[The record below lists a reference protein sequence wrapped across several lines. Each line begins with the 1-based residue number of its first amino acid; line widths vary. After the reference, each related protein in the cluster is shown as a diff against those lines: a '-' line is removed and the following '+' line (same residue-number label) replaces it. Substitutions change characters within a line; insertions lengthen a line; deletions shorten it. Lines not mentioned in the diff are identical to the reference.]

1 MPLIAIDGPAGSG
14 KSTLARA
21 LAARLGVG
29 YLDSGAMYRAVAFAT
44 LRDGVDLADGAAV
57 GALARR
63 VVIDINDH
71 VLVDGVDATAAIR
84 QPEVNAAVSVVS
96 AHPAVREHLVR
107 QQRAWIRAR
116 GGDGVVE
123 GRDIGTVVFPD
134 ADLKVF
140 LTADDAVRAAR
151 RREESDIATRDRLD
165 STRAASPLARA
176 EDAVP
181 IDTSEASVD
190 ETVERVLA
198 LLK

>member
-1 MPLIAIDGPAGSG
+1 VPLIAIDGPAGSG

-44 LRDGVDLADGAAV
+44 LRDGIDPADGAAV
-57 GALARR
+57 AALAGR
-63 VVIDINDH
+63 VAIDVNEH
-71 VLVDGVDATAAIR
+71 VLVDGVDATTAIR
-84 QPEVNAAVSVVS
+84 QPDVNRAVSIVS

-107 QQRAWIRAR
+107 QQRNWIETR

-140 LTADDAVRAAR
+140 LTADETVRASR
-151 RREESDIATRDRLD
+151 RKEERDIAARDHLD

-176 EDAVP
+176 ADAVP
-181 IDTSEASVD
+181 IDTSDASVD